1 MMLTYLARRDII
13 QEKII
18 TGDKKMNEREKMLAG
33 KIYDP
38 FAEGLPEERTRAHLL
53 CRMYNETTESDAEKR
68 KEILSELMPNA
79 HESAYLQGP
88 IYFDFGKN
96 IKMGKNS
103 YANFNFT
110 ALDTCE
116 ITIGENVFIGP
127 NVSLLTPKH
136 PLRPQD
142 RNPYFNEKT
151 GRTTDKEYGAPIT
164 IGDNC
169 WIAGN
174 VTVCAGVTIG
184 EGCVIGAGSVVTR
197 DIPAGSIAFGNPCR
211 VSRKITEA
219 DSLENHPEL
228 F

>member
-1 MMLTYLARRDII
+1 
-13 QEKII
+13 
-18 TGDKKMNEREKMLAG
+18 MNEREKMLAG

-38 FAEGLPEERTRAHLL
+38 FAEGLPEERTRAHVL
-53 CRMYNETTESDAEKR
+53 CKMYNETTEVDSEKR
-68 KEILSELMPNA
+68 KEILAELMPDRA
-79 HESAYLQGP
+79 DGVYLQGP

-96 IKMGKNS
+96 IKMGRNS

-110 ALDTCE
+110 ALDICE
-116 ITIGENVFIGP
+116 ITIGDNVFIGP
-127 NVSLLTPKH
+127 HVSLLTPKH
-136 PLRPQD
+136 PLCWQD

-151 GRTTDKEYGAPIT
+151 GKTTDKEYGAPIT

-169 WIAGN
+169 WIAGD

-184 EGCVIGAGSVVTR
+184 EGCVIGAWSVVTR
-197 DIPAGSIAFGNPCR
+197 DIPANSLAFGNPCR

-219 DSLENHPEL
+219 DRLENHPEL

>member
-1 MMLTYLARRDII
+1 
-13 QEKII
+13 
-18 TGDKKMNEREKMLAG
+18 MNEREKMLAG

-38 FAEGLPEERTRAHLL
+38 FTEGLPEERTRAHVL
-53 CRMYNETTESDAEKR
+53 CRMYNETTEVDSEKR
-68 KEILSELMPNA
+68 KEILAELMPDRA
-79 HESAYLQGP
+79 DGVYLQGP

-96 IKMGKNS
+96 I
-103 YANFNFT
+103 
-110 ALDTCE
+110 
-116 ITIGENVFIGP
+116 TIGDNVFIGP

-136 PLRPQD
+136 PLCWQD
-142 RNPYFNEKT
+142 RNPYLSEKT

-169 WIAGN
+169 WIAGD

-197 DIPAGSIAFGNPCR
+197 DIPANSLAFGNPCR

-219 DSLENHPEL
+219 DRLENHPEL
-228 F
+228 FADG

>member
-1 MMLTYLARRDII
+1 MS
-13 QEKII
+13 
-18 TGDKKMNEREKMLAG
+18 EREKMLAG

-38 FAEGLPEERTRAHLL
+38 FAEGLPKERTRAHVL
-53 CRMYNETTESDAEKR
+53 CKMYNETTEVDSEKR
-68 KEILSELMPNA
+68 KEMLAELMPDRA
-79 HESAYLQGP
+79 DGVYLQGP

-96 IKMGKNS
+96 IKMGRNS

-110 ALDTCE
+110 ALDICE
-116 ITIGENVFIGP
+116 ITIGDNVFIGP
-127 NVSLLTPKH
+127 NVSLLTPLH
-136 PLRPQD
+136 PLCWQD
-142 RNPYFNEKT
+142 RNFYFNEKT
-151 GRTTDKEYGAPIT
+151 GNVTDIEYGAPIT

-197 DIPAGSIAFGNPCR
+197 DIPANSLAFGNPCR
-211 VSRKITEA
+211 VSRRITDA
-219 DSLENHPEL
+219 DRLENHPEL

>member
-1 MMLTYLARRDII
+1 
-13 QEKII
+13 
-18 TGDKKMNEREKMLAG
+18 
-33 KIYDP
+33 
-38 FAEGLPEERTRAHLL
+38 
-53 CRMYNETTESDAEKR
+53 MYNETTEVDSEKR
-68 KEILSELMPNA
+68 KEILAELMPDRA
-79 HESAYLQGP
+79 DGVYLQGP

-96 IKMGKNS
+96 IKMGRNS

-110 ALDTCE
+110 ALDICE
-116 ITIGENVFIGP
+116 ITIGDNVFIGP
-127 NVSLLTPKH
+127 NVSLLTPLH
-136 PLRPQD
+136 PLCWQD

-169 WIAGN
+169 WIAGD

-197 DIPAGSIAFGNPCR
+197 DIPANSLAFGNPCR

-219 DSLENHPEL
+219 DRLENHPEL

>member
-1 MMLTYLARRDII
+1 
-13 QEKII
+13 
-18 TGDKKMNEREKMLAG
+18 MNEREKMLAG

-38 FAEGLPEERTRAHLL
+38 FAEGLPEERTRAHVL
-53 CRMYNETTESDAEKR
+53 CKMYNETTEVDTEKR
-68 KEILSELMPNA
+68 KEILAELMPDRA
-79 HESAYLQGP
+79 DGVYLQGP

-96 IKMGKNS
+96 IKMGRNS

-110 ALDTCE
+110 ALDICE
-116 ITIGENVFIGP
+116 ITIGDNVFIGP

-136 PLRPQD
+136 PLCWQD

-174 VTVCAGVTIG
+174 ATVCAGVTIG

-197 DIPAGSIAFGNPCR
+197 DIPANSLAFGNPCR

-219 DSLENHPEL
+219 DRLENHPEL

>member
-1 MMLTYLARRDII
+1 MPD
-13 QEKII
+13 
-18 TGDKKMNEREKMLAG
+18 
-33 KIYDP
+33 
-38 FAEGLPEERTRAHLL
+38 RA
-53 CRMYNETTESDAEKR
+53 DGV
-68 KEILSELMPNA
+68 
-79 HESAYLQGP
+79 YLQGP

-96 IKMGKNS
+96 IKMGRNS

-110 ALDTCE
+110 ALDICE
-116 ITIGENVFIGP
+116 ITIGDNVFIGP
-127 NVSLLTPKH
+127 NVSLLTPLH
-136 PLRPQD
+136 PLCWQD

-151 GRTTDKEYGAPIT
+151 GNVTDREYGAPIT

-197 DIPAGSIAFGNPCR
+197 DIPANSLAFGNPCR

-219 DSLENHPEL
+219 DRLENHPEL

>member
-1 MMLTYLARRDII
+1 
-13 QEKII
+13 
-18 TGDKKMNEREKMLAG
+18 MNEREKMLAG

-38 FAEGLPEERTRAHLL
+38 FAEGLPEERTRAHVL
-53 CRMYNETTESDAEKR
+53 CKMYNETTEVDKEKR
-68 KEILSELMPNA
+68 KEILAELMPDRA
-79 HESAYLQGP
+79 DGVYLQGP

-96 IKMGKNS
+96 IKMGRNS

-110 ALDTCE
+110 ALDICE
-116 ITIGENVFIGP
+116 ITIGDNVFIGP

-136 PLRPQD
+136 PLCWQD

-197 DIPAGSIAFGNPCR
+197 DIPANSLAFGNPCR

-219 DSLENHPEL
+219 DRLENHPEL

>member
-1 MMLTYLARRDII
+1 MS
-13 QEKII
+13 
-18 TGDKKMNEREKMLAG
+18 EREKMLAG

-38 FAEGLPEERTRAHLL
+38 FAEGLPKERTRAHVL
-53 CRMYNETTESDAEKR
+53 CRMYNETTEVDSEKR
-68 KEILSELMPNA
+68 KEILAELMPDRA
-79 HESAYLQGP
+79 DGVYLQGP

-103 YANFNFT
+103 FANFNFT
-110 ALDTCE
+110 ALDICE
-116 ITIGENVFIGP
+116 ITIGDNVFIGP

-136 PLRPQD
+136 PLCWQD

-169 WIAGN
+169 WIAGD
-174 VTVCAGVTIG
+174 VTVCAGDTIG

-197 DIPAGSIAFGNPCR
+197 DIPANSLAFGNPCR

-219 DSLENHPEL
+219 DRLENHPEL

>member
-1 MMLTYLARRDII
+1 
-13 QEKII
+13 
-18 TGDKKMNEREKMLAG
+18 MNEREKMLAG

-38 FAEGLPEERTRAHLL
+38 FAEGLPEERTRAHVL
-53 CRMYNETTESDAEKR
+53 CRMYNETTEVDSEKR
-68 KEILSELMPNA
+68 KDILAELMPDRA
-79 HESAYLQGP
+79 DGVYLQGP

-110 ALDTCE
+110 ALDICE
-116 ITIGENVFIGP
+116 ITIGDNVFIGP
-127 NVSLLTPKH
+127 NVSLLTPLH
-136 PLRPQD
+136 PLCWQD
-142 RNPYFNEKT
+142 RNPYLSEKT

-169 WIAGN
+169 WIAGD

-197 DIPAGSIAFGNPCR
+197 DIPANSLAFGNPCR

-219 DSLENHPEL
+219 DRVENHPEL

>member
-1 MMLTYLARRDII
+1 
-13 QEKII
+13 
-18 TGDKKMNEREKMLAG
+18 MNEREKMLAG

-38 FAEGLPEERTRAHLL
+38 FTEGLPEERTRAHVL
-53 CRMYNETTESDAEKR
+53 CKMYNETTEVDSEKR
-68 KEILSELMPNA
+68 KEILAELMPDRA
-79 HESAYLQGP
+79 DGVYLQGP

-96 IKMGKNS
+96 IKMGRNS

-110 ALDTCE
+110 ALDICE
-116 ITIGENVFIGP
+116 ITIGDNVFIGP
-127 NVSLLTPKH
+127 NVSLLTPLH
-136 PLRPQD
+136 PLCWQD
-142 RNPYFNEKT
+142 RNFYFNEKT
-151 GRTTDKEYGAPIT
+151 GNVTDIEYGAPIT

-197 DIPAGSIAFGNPCR
+197 NIPANSLAFGNPCR
-211 VSRKITEA
+211 VSRRITDA
-219 DSLENHPEL
+219 DRLENHPEL

>member
-1 MMLTYLARRDII
+1 
-13 QEKII
+13 
-18 TGDKKMNEREKMLAG
+18 MNEREKMLAG

-38 FAEGLPEERTRAHLL
+38 FAEGLPKERTRAHGL
-53 CRMYNETTESDAEKR
+53 CRMYNETTEVDSEKR
-68 KEILSELMPNA
+68 KEILAELMPDRA
-79 HESAYLQGP
+79 DGVYLQGP

-96 IKMGKNS
+96 IKMGRNS

-110 ALDTCE
+110 ALDICE
-116 ITIGENVFIGP
+116 ITIGDNVFIGP
-127 NVSLLTPKH
+127 NVSLLTPLH
-136 PLRPQD
+136 PLCWQD

-151 GRTTDKEYGAPIT
+151 GNVTDREYGAPIT

-197 DIPAGSIAFGNPCR
+197 DIPANSLAFGNPCR
-211 VSRKITEA
+211 VSRRITDA
-219 DSLENHPEL
+219 DRLENHPEL

>member
-1 MMLTYLARRDII
+1 
-13 QEKII
+13 
-18 TGDKKMNEREKMLAG
+18 MNEREKMLAG

-38 FAEGLPEERTRAHLL
+38 FAEGLPEERTRAHVL
-53 CRMYNETTESDAEKR
+53 CKMYNETTEVDTEKR
-68 KEILSELMPNA
+68 KEILAELMPDRA
-79 HESAYLQGP
+79 DGVYLQGP

-96 IKMGKNS
+96 IKMGRNS

-110 ALDTCE
+110 ALDICE
-116 ITIGENVFIGP
+116 ITIGDNVFIGP

-136 PLRPQD
+136 PLCWQD

-151 GRTTDKEYGAPIT
+151 GRTTDKEYGTPIT

-197 DIPAGSIAFGNPCR
+197 DIPANSLAFGNPCR

-219 DSLENHPEL
+219 DRLENHPEL

>member
-1 MMLTYLARRDII
+1 
-13 QEKII
+13 
-18 TGDKKMNEREKMLAG
+18 MNEREKMLAG

-38 FAEGLPEERTRAHLL
+38 FTEGLPEERTRAHVL
-53 CRMYNETTESDAEKR
+53 CKMYNETTEVDSEKR
-68 KEILSELMPNA
+68 KEILAELMPDRA
-79 HESAYLQGP
+79 DGVYLQGP

-96 IKMGKNS
+96 IKMGRNS

-110 ALDTCE
+110 ALDICE
-116 ITIGENVFIGP
+116 ITIGDNVFIGP
-127 NVSLLTPKH
+127 NVSLLTPLH
-136 PLRPQD
+136 PLCWQD
-142 RNPYFNEKT
+142 RNFYFNEKT
-151 GRTTDKEYGAPIT
+151 GNVTDIEYGAPIT

-197 DIPAGSIAFGNPCR
+197 DIPANSLAFGNPCR
-211 VSRKITEA
+211 VSRRITDA
-219 DSLENHPEL
+219 DRLENHPEL